1 MRPLRLANL
10 GPAMALILI
19 LILSPAGASLAQ
31 GVPTPEAHLGYR
43 PGDDFHL
50 ADWATVVRYF
60 EKVDRASDR
69 VVVRTLGPTTEGRPY
84 IVAVVSSPETLKE
97 LDRYRGLQRRL
108 SAPGGGSR
116 SWTRWRR
123 RARRW
128 S

>member
-1 MRPLRLANL
+1 MRPLRLAIL
-10 GPAMALILI
+10 GLALILT
-19 LILSPAGASLAQ
+19 LSSPGGSVAQ
-31 GVPTPEAHLGYR
+31 EVPTPEAHLGYR

-50 ADWATVVRYF
+50 ADWATVVSYF

-84 IVAVVSSPETLKE
+84 IVAVVSSPETIGR

-108 SAPGGGSR
+108 SHPAAGEELDAGRGG
-116 SWTRWRR
+116 
-123 RARRW
+123 RASRW